1 MKVFIVAG
9 ILIFTLAAAPGWGQ
23 DRGPVLES
31 SVAEHTEHGID
42 AIYPEESRIVID
54 DREYYLTGPV
64 MINGQEI
71 SAGGVLKVLRQGQ
84 KLSNIVAERQGQDE
98 VLVLKGADIL

>member
-1 MKVFIVAG
+1 MKAFIVAG

-23 DRGPVLES
+23 DRGPVADGA
-31 SVAEHTEHGID
+31 VAHKTEYTID
-42 AIYPEESRIVID
+42 AIYPEDSRIVID
-54 DREYYLTGPV
+54 DREYYVTGPV

-71 SAGGVLKVLRQGQ
+71 PAGGVLKVLRQGQ
-84 KLSNIVAERQGQDE
+84 KLFNIVAERQGQDE